1 MILENAIQLGV
12 VLLIG
17 LAAGF
22 LLGIYTAIHYRE
34 RDTIVIAQKAA
45 AVVVG
50 TTWITLHAYLIL
62 TGSGS
67 LNVFWDAIGSAAVGE
82 LLGINLVQV
91 VKSVRNK

>member
-22 LLGIYTAIHYRE
+22 FLGIYTAIHYRE

-45 AVVVG
+45 AVAVG